1 MGLPAF
7 HVKLNVL
14 SFEQCVLFRRGPMP
28 ISVWS
33 LDMDSGLNIYHNT
46 SCRYKDMQKDA
57 GMTILD
63 IGLLTG
69 YTPDVDNLNQV
80 STVLYLLNNDKTCE

>member
-1 MGLPAF
+1 
-7 HVKLNVL
+7 
-14 SFEQCVLFRRGPMP
+14 MP

-69 YTPDVDNLNQV
+69 YTPDENNLNQV
-80 STVLYLLNNDKTCE
+80 STVLYLLTNDKTCE

>member
-1 MGLPAF
+1 
-7 HVKLNVL
+7 
-14 SFEQCVLFRRGPMP
+14 
-28 ISVWS
+28 
-33 LDMDSGLNIYHNT
+33 
-46 SCRYKDMQKDA
+46 MQKDA